1 MGKYDGQAC
10 PAIVFS
16 HMAYL
21 RYKKPN
27 DHLIIT
33 DLLMESNP
41 HLINTNHIILY
52 IYYTPIIVQIVPFK
66 IVHTQTTFMGT
77 PLFVVTN
84 CLPLFVARDIL
95 SRYGVYRWDSYN
107 GKASHRIISGPYSI
121 VSGEKMV
128 YCILAYLGGII
139 GKNTI

>member
-21 RYKKPN
+21 RYKKPK

-52 IYYTPIIVQIVPFK
+52 IYYTPIIVEIVPFK

-77 PLFVVTN
+77 PRFVVTN
-84 CLPLFVARDIL
+84 GLPLFVARDIL
-95 SRYGVYRWDSYN
+95 SRYGFFEV
-107 GKASHRIISGPYSI
+107 G
-121 VSGEKMV
+121 
-128 YCILAYLGGII
+128 
-139 GKNTI
+139 